1 MLKTARM
8 RTHLAL
14 AAAVLGLGGCQAT
27 VTSDSREA
35 VPLEV
40 TSGPATFTAEP
51 GPKPAGRFYAV
62 IGGDTSNDNRLYE
75 LRFSPPDLRLLN
87 ETRRVSSVG
96 ACPNRV
102 VVAAGQPEVG
112 YSDHLQELRGD
123 ELGPL
128 EGLGLQAGFNPELD
142 QRCRAA
148 YTWVD
153 RDTELLDYELR
164 VWEPGQKTARTWFR
178 TRPGDG
184 SLISPDWGP
193 DGEVAVVRLDPK
205 HSGQRPAGTPPG
217 PPAAV
222 IVVRPDGSSSEIALG
237 GDPGVLSWG
246 TRWLAVM
253 ERTTGTEG
261 TIFID
266 PETGARSVLKGW
278 HPLAWSP
285 GGDQLP
291 VNDATEGGTVG
302 IVEATDLSSVKAVG
316 RMSGPVYDIV
326 WLPA

>member
-1 MLKTARM
+1 M

-14 AAAVLGLGGCQAT
+14 AASAVLALGGCQAT
-27 VTSDSREA
+27 VTSESREA

-51 GPKPAGRFYAV
+51 GPKLEGRFYAV
-62 IGGDTSNDNRLYE
+62 IGGDTSNDNRLYD
-75 LRFSPPDLRLLN
+75 LRFSPPGLRLLS
-87 ETRRVSSVG
+87 EARRVSSVG
-96 ACPNRV
+96 ACPGRV

-123 ELGPL
+123 ELRAL
-128 EGLGLQAGFNPELD
+128 EDLGLQAGFNPELD
-142 QRCRAA
+142 QRCRVA

-153 RDTELLDYELR
+153 RDTESLDYELR
-164 VWEPGQKTARTWFR
+164 VWEPGQKTGRTWFR
-178 TRPGDG
+178 ARAGDG
-184 SLISPDWGP
+184 SLVSPDWGP

-205 HSGQRPAGTPPG
+205 HSGQRSTGTPPG

-222 IVVRPDGSSSEIALG
+222 IIVRPDGSSSEITLG

-253 ERTTGTEG
+253 ERTAGTEG

-266 PETGARSVLKGW
+266 PEGGSRSVLKGW
-278 HPLAWSP
+278 HPLTWSP
-285 GGDQLP
+285 GGDQLL
-291 VNDATEGGTVG
+291 VNDAAKGGTLGV
-302 IVEATDLSSVKAVG
+302 VDASDLSSVKVVG
-316 RMSGPVYDIV
+316 RVSGPVFDID